1 MSYRDNQT
9 EKDYSDHGSY
19 DYTEKEQKETQK
31 TNESSSNKVSGS
43 TSSRSSSSNNK
54 SNNKSSRSIFSRM
67 RDALTG
73 GASNAANNA
82 KKGFSLWK
90 SEGGMSSGF
99 KNVLSV
105 LKKPRALAILA
116 SVFGVG
122 SFSLFGLFS
131 TYKNDGVVKNEQPL
145 SCESGYVSFT
155 PRAKVFK
162 NVKQDTVDV
171 MYDIFVKTYGYSEEF
186 LTGMLTTMMTECDL
200 NYSNIE
206 RDWTGGVDANENQR
220 YMLFYNI
227 AGGGDYE
234 IIDTNPT
241 TQEVLNAYYSY
252 SDVLGLSWEPA
263 KNNKLYVCD
272 NGHKGAGIGLI
283 GWTGNNGVDFITS
296 VDKIYQDYDWYDL
309 PYQCAYILAGFKNE
323 VIKDENG
330 NVIDKVDSTM
340 QNGKWRTEI
349 QDNKSNLFEYAG
361 TDSNG
366 KKIFK
371 YTGETYNN
379 IRQKDGV
386 NLDAIPEDMLDA
398 FAATEW
404 YFERYANGGK
414 SDTCQYNQIID
425 RFKNVAEVKQLVTN
439 AKVNSKFSSDVT
451 SMTDL
456 IYMNTVNKEVYDN
469 QNAQI
474 CTNDTVT
481 DTVNVAMAAVS
492 LSWLEKGDYADDNAA
507 YGEYKRSAT
516 SPDLINDWDFVEMV
530 NGKGKKTK
538 EDHIVG
544 KYTDG
549 SLKGYDKYD
558 VHECGCGSHD
568 LIACTEFYYHAHLV
582 AFPQETDKGFF
593 SSCDRGTATAVR
605 ISGADDNFPAGNPPI
620 QLAYVLGSNTE
631 SLFSTGPDDRSDQ
644 HNAQNQKLWK
654 PTGFLRGCDWYSF
667 EGKNTISEGNIM
679 IAWDQLASN
688 GFVRTALGGEGWVIA
703 DKEDEMNLRFVFTNS
718 STQTHI
724 MTYTGGS
731 TVRTYWG
738 TDFLLQQFKL
748 YDDADSLVR
757 GDLTIKAPDIM
768 QDAANFKAIYA
779 KDAFDQNVTFYMS
792 QYEHAEDGDKPIGDD
807 GSTTQSLITR
817 RKDTQFNQKTG
828 LPEFRSWEQIFM
840 RLTHDADD
848 NNEQKSKYA
857 TDKDGY
863 LDNYKDHITQY
874 GEDETKANTYYFKDW
889 NKVGINGT
897 DAYGDK
903 PGSPQS
909 EGAYYADWLD
919 YGMGQYGYTNWS
931 NGYAF
936 DNALWTNAYTKD
948 AQGVYK
954 TDYYWR
960 YELAA
965 DIEYRTNQLERFAM
979 AGFMCSYASEN
990 DANAYQNTQNAGDSN
1005 NSSGH
1010 ILGNVYR
1017 RMSRI
1022 GEESDNSGRYHYYN
1036 TVVSNDMFQDL
1047 VQLYNVEGESE
1058 DKIEAGKNLGPYY
1071 DLTGIMSDA
1080 KSKVQSYGDRR
1091 YGLTYYDIQNI
1102 LNGYARKDAV
1112 AGEQAGWGTNEG
1124 QIFKFGTGVAE
1135 TGSFSNRM
1143 YLYMTNSLYD
1153 ISRAIEGYGGSSATG
1168 NEPSHNQT
1176 VKQNVSYAIN
1186 EDKKI
1191 IPQDLYGINPFLM
1204 VQEYVGEDANERFG
1218 VPVSGTTEKDKWLSF
1233 VDRHY
1238 YPDQYGNINMYAYSL
1253 VAMNPSV
1260 GFKTNSDAMYQ
1271 QELQKLETSSGR
1283 KMNETVGSLGYVN
1296 YIYGSYSEQIAKRL
1310 FGKDDRNG
1318 DEIRDDYNRREYI
1331 LIPYYHTHM
1340 AKCYHDPGILG
1351 PECLKYYHGGDS
1363 CQANGN
1369 GLHCLYSIHDIPVG
1383 YGADCFRLDGI
1394 RDANAGG
1401 ETGICDDVLDTFS
1414 FDLSKEG
1421 FPKQVDVCDKFEV
1434 ENLQK
1439 MISAFSVTS
1448 KSYNIRY
1455 FTVDGSTFREVKLLE
1470 EKPDGHVECGG
1481 CIFTN
1486 VHHDEQVHCE
1496 GVFTIGHRHT
1506 TWCETHQTDDYCHP
1520 CTCSPDNCTDERKCP
1535 WPDCDNMLKC
1545 NESCTRHACSEFI
1558 ARNLKHGVC
1567 CHMECDSGGHN
1578 LYTEHGEPDKCH
1590 DLYGCNI
1597 LEYLYHEGKPVYMLV
1612 RAVDNPSIPIEEVDI
1627 NDWVIDGK
1635 LKPDEGNIVQLM
1647 RYDNNGYVWQEQVAN
1662 GKKID
1667 ATCMEA
1673 ATGLSGEYKNSNM
1686 SWNAHGPG
1694 DCGCKQ
1700 GKEKIYDEPKNYE
1713 LYNPGLEDDFV
1724 GLFTIEGD
1732 IITQDFGKRNKDSE
1746 PIVYEANYHTLDDL
1760 SLIESI
1766 RNRVGNGKYGEADGH
1781 PIMQTQDFVTGIEN
1795 VKYYNESQDNGTTPN
1810 GYGEALITGASHGAS
1825 PVVNG
1830 SNSMDVS
1837 GITYTNIYGGY
1848 GDPNVNGGSGPD
1860 TAYGNKSLQFG
1871 NSLIR
1876 YLLGDEHVYHIRFGS
1891 QEKDVVTGASDP
1903 GLGYDFE
1910 YFYEYV
1916 DVDPDAV
1923 YIDHETGKLTLS
1935 EYSNGAEQFRNDD
1948 GTYDSKA
1955 DAFKNEPLKNNYDGD
1970 GPLSLGKM
1978 FGKDADGKN
1987 VATELLDRYKNQGI
2001 KGQDDGLNG
2010 DYGLWLTHAS
2020 RGDRGMKTEYIVL
2033 KDWFGDP
2040 YDGSYTTANMQYMM
2054 FEHVMQYDEN
2064 DVDKDDNVAEGY
2076 IYGHSVFGSTN
2087 NKAWYGQGSNSHWRN
2102 LINLYNE
2109 SLATRQ

>member
-1 MSYRDNQT
+1 MSYKDNQT

-43 TSSRSSSSNNK
+43 TSSSSSSSNNK
-54 SNNKSSRSIFSRM
+54 SNNKSSKSIFSRM

-99 KNVLSV
+99 KNALNVF
-105 LKKPRALAILA
+105 KKPRSLAILA
-116 SVFGVG
+116 SVFGMG

-131 TYKNDGVVKNEQPL
+131 SYKNDGVTKQEMPL
-145 SCESGYVSFT
+145 SCESGYISFAPYAGT
-155 PRAKVFK
+155 YK

-171 MYDIFVKTYGYSEEF
+171 MYDIFVKNYGYSEEF
-186 LTGMLTTMMTECDL
+186 LIGMLTTMMTECDL

-206 RDWTGGVDANENQR
+206 RDWTGGKDANETQR
-220 YMLFYNI
+220 YTLFYNI

-234 IIDTNPT
+234 INDTNPT
-241 TQEVLNAYYSY
+241 TQEVLNAYYTY
-252 SDVLGLSWEPA
+252 SDALALSWEPA
-263 KNNKLYVCD
+263 KTNDFYTCS

-283 GWTGNNGVDFITS
+283 GWTGNNGVDFLTS

-309 PYQCAYILAGFKNE
+309 PYQCAYILAGFK
-323 VIKDENG
+323 KDS
-330 NVIDKVDSTM
+330 DSTM
-340 QNGKWRTEI
+340 QNGEWRSAIHSLKDEY
-349 QDNKSNLFEYAG
+349 FEPAG
-361 TDSNG
+361 TDANG
-366 KKIFK
+366 KPLFK
-371 YTGETYNN
+371 YTGNTYGNKRVKGS
-379 IRQKDGV
+379 I
-386 NLDAIPEDMLDA
+386 NLDAIPEEDVEML
-398 FAATEW
+398 AATKW
-404 YFERYANGGK
+404 YFEKYANGGK
-414 SDTCQYNQIID
+414 SDTCQYNQILD
-425 RFKNVAEVKQLVTN
+425 RFVNMAEVKRLVTN
-439 AKVNSKFSSDVT
+439 ARVNSRFSSDVT

-456 IYMNTVNKEVYDN
+456 IYMNTVNEEVYN
-469 QNAQI
+469 AQNAQI
-474 CTNDTVT
+474 CTNDTVL
-481 DTVNVAMAAVS
+481 DTVNVAMSAVS
-492 LSWLEKGDYADDNAA
+492 LSWLEKGDYADDKAA
-507 YGEYKRSAT
+507 YGEYKRDPS
-516 SPDLINDWDFVEMV
+516 SPDLVNDWDFVEAA
-530 NGKGKKTK
+530 NNKGTKTK

-549 SLKGYDKYD
+549 SLKGKDKYD
-558 VHECGCGSHD
+558 ARACGCGNHD
-568 LIACTEFYYHAHLV
+568 LIACTEFYYHAHLI
-582 AFPQETDKGFF
+582 AFPEETDTGFF

-644 HNAQNQKLWK
+644 HNAQNQKLWR

-779 KDAFDQNVTFYMS
+779 RDAFDQNVTFYMS
-792 QYEHAEDGDKPIGDD
+792 QYAHAEDGDTPIGDD
-807 GSTTQSLITR
+807 GSTTQSLITH

-848 NNEQKSKYA
+848 GGKKASVYA

-889 NKVGINGT
+889 DKVGINGT
-897 DAYGDK
+897 DVYGDK

-919 YGMGQYGYTNWS
+919 YGMGQYGYTTWS
-931 NGYAF
+931 NGYGF
-936 DNALWTNAYTKD
+936 DNALWTNAYTKS
-948 AQGVYK
+948 AEGAYN

-965 DIEYRTNQLERFAM
+965 DIEYRTNQLERFTM

-1091 YGLTYYDIQNI
+1091 YGFTYYDIQNI
-1102 LNGYARKDAV
+1102 LNGYAREDAV

-1124 QIFKFGTGVAE
+1124 QIFKFGTGIDE

-1143 YLYMTNSLYD
+1143 HLYMTKSLYD
-1153 ISRAIEGYGGSSATG
+1153 IEKAVKGYGNSNATG
-1168 NEPSHNQT
+1168 NESDHKQT
-1176 VKQNVSYAIN
+1176 DKQDVSYGIN
-1186 EDKKI
+1186 EDEKI

-1218 VPVSGTTEKDKWLSF
+1218 VPIPGTTEKDKWLSF

-1253 VAMNPSV
+1253 VAMNPSAGV
-1260 GFKTNSDAMYQ
+1260 TTNSLEEYQ
-1271 QELQKLETSSGR
+1271 SKLKTIETSSGR
-1283 KMNETVGSLGYVN
+1283 YMNQSVGSLGYVN
-1296 YIYGSYSEQIAKRL
+1296 YIYGSYSKQIAKRL
-1310 FGKDDRNG
+1310 FGKDDRNN
-1318 DEIRDDYNRREYI
+1318 DTIRDDYNRREYI

-1340 AKCYHDPGILG
+1340 QKCYHDSAKLTAISYYSGTPGCG
-1351 PECLKYYHGGDS
+1351 KNPF
-1363 CQANGN
+1363 
-1369 GLHCLYSIHDIPVG
+1369 HCIASNEDVPKDWL
-1383 YGADCFRLDGI
+1383 ADDNFRLDST
-1394 RDANAGG
+1394 RDAN
-1401 ETGICDDVLDTFS
+1401 TQCQDPLHTFS
-1414 FDLSKEG
+1414 FDLSG
-1421 FPKQVDVCDKFEV
+1421 NYPRPVDECNKYDIDE
-1434 ENLQK
+1434 LSK
-1439 MISAFSVTS
+1439 MLSAFSTPS
-1448 KSYNIRY
+1448 NEYKIRY
-1455 FTVDGSTFREVKLLE
+1455 FNGNTGEEIFPMKEFPPCHKNCDG
-1470 EKPDGHVECGG
+1470 CY
-1481 CIFTN
+1481 FTN
-1486 VHHDEQVHCE
+1486 HHHATEIHGSGDKLGHKHAPCKVHTQTEDNKCKECHCK
-1496 GVFTIGHRHT
+1496 
-1506 TWCETHQTDDYCHP
+1506 P
-1520 CTCSPDNCTDERKCP
+1520 KCTDKQMCP
-1535 WPDCDNMLKC
+1535 VKDCGHMIEC
-1545 NESCTRHACSEFI
+1545 NERHHHTCEELA
-1558 ARNLKHGVC
+1558 AAHYPHGLC
-1567 CHMECDSGGHN
+1567 CHVECDSGGHN
-1578 LYTEHGEPDKCH
+1578 LRGEPSGYDECH
-1590 DLYGCNI
+1590 ERYGCNI
-1597 LEYLYHEGKPVYMLV
+1597 LEYYYHNGTPVYMLV
-1612 RAVDNPSIPIEEVDI
+1612 RAVDKPSVPSTAVDI
-1627 NDWVIDGK
+1627 TEWMIDGK
-1635 LKPDEGNIVQLM
+1635 LKPDEGNLVQLIK
-1647 RYDNNGYVWQEQVAN
+1647 YDDKGYVWQDKTETDL
-1662 GKKID
+1662 D

-1673 ATGLSGEYKNSNM
+1673 ATDLCGEYGAGESYH
-1686 SWNAHGPG
+1686 WNAHVS
-1694 DCGCKQ
+1694 CGCKKP
-1700 GKEKIYDEPKNYE
+1700 GEKPYDSRNRYKK
-1713 LYNPGLEDDFV
+1713 LVPGYADDFV

-1732 IITQDFGKRNKDSE
+1732 IITQDFEKRSSQGDTNVTS
-1746 PIVYEANYHTLDDL
+1746 ANYHTLDDL

-1766 RNRVGNGKYGEADGH
+1766 RNRVGNGKEGKAEEHNIA
-1781 PIMQTQDFVTGIEN
+1781 QTQDFATGIEN
-1795 VKYYNESQDNGTTPN
+1795 VKYYKESQDNGTTPN

-1891 QEKDVVTGASDP
+1891 QEKDVITGASDP

-1955 DAFKNEPLKNNYDGD
+1955 DAFKNEPLANNYENI
-1970 GPLSLGKM
+1970 PKT
-1978 FGKDADGKN
+1978 FKNDASIAD
-1987 VATELLDRYKNQGI
+1987 ELLARYKNQGVT
-2001 KGQDDGLNG
+2001 GQDNGLNG

-2064 DVDKDDNVAEGY
+2064 DVDKDDNVTEGY

-2109 SLATRQ
+2109 SLAAGQ